1 MIDFFQFYSPTRI
14 VGGKPGLLGQLAPEL
29 APFAG
34 LRAGIVTDPVLGTMI
49 YFRSLETS
57 LAEAGIEVAAVYQDV
72 PQDSDVDVVHAVRD
86 LFAANRCD
94 MIIAVGG
101 GSVIDT
107 AKAVNIVMTH
117 GGELRDYQ
125 GAHILTETLLPL
137 VVVPTTV
144 GTGSEVTMVAV
155 IADSQDKR
163 KLTLLDHRLSP
174 TLAVLDPQVTFSLPP
189 KLVAATA
196 MDALTHAL
204 EAYIDL
210 EHSPFGDL
218 WAVAAADMIR
228 DNLATALQ
236 PEGFA
241 EARTRLQWASTM
253 AGIAFNHSM
262 VGIVHA
268 MAHAL
273 GAVAKIPHG
282 VANSLMLTE
291 GLQFNSEE
299 VADRIADIGVRA
311 GFVKAMVDTSAT
323 AQATIAAVAAL
334 RATAC
339 RSTGIPET
347 LVQAGVRRD
356 QLPLLV
362 ERACEDGSLLYNPR
376 QATDDDILQMFERV
390 LDG

>member
-14 VGGKPGLLGQLAPEL
+14 VAGKPGLLGELAPEL

-34 LRAGIVTDPVLGTMI
+34 LRAGIVTDPVLGAMA
-49 YFRSLETS
+49 YFRSLDAS
-57 LAEAGIEVAAVYQDV
+57 LAAVGIAVGAVYRDV

-86 LFAANRCD
+86 LFAANQCD
-94 MIIAVGG
+94 LIIAVGG

-125 GAHILTETLLPL
+125 GAHILTEPLLPL
-137 VVVPTTV
+137 IAVPTTV

-155 IADSQDKR
+155 IADTQDKR
-163 KLTLLDHRLSP
+163 KLTLLDHRLAP
-174 TLAVLDPQVTFSLPP
+174 ALAVLDPQVTFSLPQ

-204 EAYIDL
+204 EAFIDL
-210 EHSPFGDL
+210 EHSPFSDM

-228 DNLATALQ
+228 DNLVRALQ

-273 GAVAKIPHG
+273 GGVARVPHG
-282 VANSLMLTE
+282 VANSLMLTQ
-291 GLQFNSEE
+291 GLRFNMEE
-299 VADRIADIGVRA
+299 VSERIADIGVRA
-311 GFVKAMVDTSAT
+311 GFVQAAPDARST
-323 AQATIAAVAAL
+323 AQATIEAVAEL
-334 RATAC
+334 RATVC
-339 RSTGIPET
+339 RITGMAET
-347 LVQAGVRRD
+347 LTQAGVRRE

-362 ERACEDGSLLYNPR
+362 ERASEDGSLLYNPR
-376 QATDDDILQMFERV
+376 LALEDDIRELFEGV
-390 LDG
+390 MA